1 MSKRSHR
8 SKPAE
13 IEDDDGTESFETYLE
28 YNRVLRTRFVAFG
41 VGGPALFLV
50 NDTLAQRLVADGK
63 LRLVVLLFLIGA
75 GAQVVGALL
84 NKFANWYVYSSALDA
99 ENPNRWVYRTAEWLA
114 GQFWIDAV
122 LDVLTIAVF
131 GYAAWI
137 LLTVFA
143 NA

>member
-13 IEDDDGTESFETYLE
+13 TEDDDGTDSFETYLE
-28 YNRVLRTRFVAFG
+28 YNRALRTWFVAFG

-50 NDTLAQRLVADGK
+50 NDTLAQRLVADGQ

-75 GAQVVGALL
+75 GAQVGGALL

-99 ENPNRWVYRTAEWLA
+99 ESPNRWVHRTRSGWLLA
-114 GQFWIDAV
+114 SSGSMRRS
-122 LDVLTIAVF
+122 TS
-131 GYAAWI
+131 
-137 LLTVFA
+137 
-143 NA
+143 